1 MTKKYYV
8 EILAITDIDTV
19 KLQSDTFDTIQ
30 EAMAFKSYLEAN
42 LDRKKFIVNIGE
54 TLDKAEMFKELME
67 NLKEAREEA
76 ETSGY
81 NS

>member
-76 ETSGY
+76 ETRGY